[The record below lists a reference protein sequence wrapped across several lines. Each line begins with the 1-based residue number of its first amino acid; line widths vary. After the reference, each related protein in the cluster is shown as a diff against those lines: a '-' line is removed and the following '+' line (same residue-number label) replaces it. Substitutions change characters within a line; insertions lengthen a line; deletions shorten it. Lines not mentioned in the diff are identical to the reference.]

1 MKCLSTKAA
10 LRTLHYISSYFV
22 YHIVTG
28 ICTDTC
34 IQQVEIHI
42 SLADLSVG
50 SVTSSLMD
58 ESTSILFLVHVF
70 YARKNSYFTQL
81 LSTTLF
87 DKPILNCREDFALG
101 APDLQI
107 TSKLRP
113 FGMSVIGSGDYH
125 NHCWHL
131 ERSPQ
136 IRANFLCAN
145 QVNRTS
151 SVRYLW

>member
-87 DKPILNCREDFALG
+87 DKPILNCREDFVLG

-107 TSKLRP
+107 TSPASSFRHV
-113 FGMSVIGSGDYH
+113 GYWIGRLSQSLLASGAVP
-125 NHCWHL
+125 
-131 ERSPQ
+131 RF
-136 IRANFLCAN
+136 A
-145 QVNRTS
+145 RTS
-151 SVRYLW
+151 YAPTK